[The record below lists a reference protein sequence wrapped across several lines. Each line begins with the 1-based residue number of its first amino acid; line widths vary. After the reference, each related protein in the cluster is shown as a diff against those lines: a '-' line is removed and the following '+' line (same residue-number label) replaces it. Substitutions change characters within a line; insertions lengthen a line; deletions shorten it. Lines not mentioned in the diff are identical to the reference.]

1 MKNEPGILMG
11 IAIASIAVL
20 AFVGYNRYRH
30 PASSRGLSNNSLP
43 EIQVEELRARLAAEA
58 DKRVLAAYFSDS
70 GATRNLG
77 LAG

>member
-11 IAIASIAVL
+11 IAIASIVVL

-30 PASSRGLSNNSLP
+30 PASYRGPSDSSLP
-43 EIQVEELRARLAAEA
+43 EIQAEELRARLAAQV
-58 DKRVLAAYFSDS
+58 DKRVLAADFSNS
-70 GATRNLG
+70 GTILNLG